1 LKTIFVPTNGVIATQ
16 FNVSYTAAT
25 ALTGIPF
32 IIGAFSG
39 LGSSILS
46 GVIGKRMLYILSGAL
61 ALVGAMWSMHINSY
75 VGFMISRCLQGIGWG
90 IVDNLICASV
100 RDLYFVS
107 F

>member
-1 LKTIFVPTNGVIATQ
+1 
-16 FNVSYTAAT
+16 
-25 ALTGIPF
+25 
-32 IIGAFSG
+32 
-39 LGSSILS
+39 
-46 GVIGKRMLYILSGAL
+46 MLYILSGAL